1 MLNFRLVLIHC
12 LTILNGNTKE
22 SFIQPLLLAV
32 ANHSSPKND
41 SFLIHKLELQ
51 TKVGGGFTRFKHQN
65 ESGNGDWLSF

>member
-32 ANHSSPKND
+32 ANHSSLKSD

-51 TKVGGGFTRFKHQN
+51 TKVGGGF
-65 ESGNGDWLSF
+65 SLAV